1 MAVRASPDSHSI
13 SSPYYLAFIRS
24 LLKFNS
30 LWDRLRLVRLL
41 HLADLHLGAKFKWLG
56 EKSATRKEDLSEAF
70 KRAIDFAVDEKNKI
84 DAVLF
89 AGDTFDSHKPS
100 NETTELFR
108 AQLDRLKKGKIHSI
122 LIPGNHDAYEYS
134 DSLWRE
140 EFDWLHLL
148 GEPEVGAPL
157 TLLINS
163 EECHFYGFAFDSR
176 KSNEP
181 FDEFKTTGSEGFH
194 IALIHGSLGVGDH
207 IEMHSRSVPLNRKRL
222 VKTGMNYIALGHY
235 HNFDEI
241 NEGGVTVVYPGTLE
255 GMGFG
260 EDGERWLV
268 VAELSQKGVKI
279 RKEKINKR
287 TLLSETIDL
296 SDSSDATST
305 VRDRLK
311 ELSDDNTLLKL
322 ELTGSAESTV
332 DVDSLLKAYE
342 EQFFLLKIVDNLSLL
357 DSKRI
362 EILRSEVS
370 VRGNFVDSLLNGLEK
385 LDDRERSLRELALRK
400 GLAHLGGI
408 D

>member
-1 MAVRASPDSHSI
+1 M
-13 SSPYYLAFIRS
+13 
-24 LLKFNS
+24 
-30 LWDRLRLVRLL
+30 VRLL

-56 EKSATRKEDLSEAF
+56 EKSSMRREDLSEAF
-70 KRAIDFAVDEKNKI
+70 KRAIDYAVEEKNKI

-89 AGDTFDSHKPS
+89 AGDTFDSHNPS
-100 NETTELFR
+100 KEATELFR
-108 AQLDRLKKGKIHSI
+108 AQLDRLKKRKIHAI

-148 GEPEVGAPL
+148 SEPEIGEPL
-157 TLLINS
+157 SLSING

-181 FDEFKTTGSEGFH
+181 FDEFKTNGSEGIH
-194 IALIHGSLGVGDH
+194 IALLHGSLGVGDH
-207 IEMHSRSVPLNRKRL
+207 FELHNRSVPLNRKKL
-222 VKTGMNYIALGHY
+222 GKTRMDYIALGHY
-235 HNFDEI
+235 HNF
-241 NEGGVTVVYPGTLE
+241 NELNDGGVTVVYPGTLE

-260 EDGERWLV
+260 EDGDRWLV

-279 RKEKINKR
+279 RKEKFNKR

-305 VRDRLK
+305 VRERLK
-311 ELSDDNTLLKL
+311 ELADENRLLKL
-322 ELTGSAESTV
+322 ELTGSAENTI

-357 DSKRI
+357 DSKQI
-362 EILRSEVS
+362 ANLRSEVS

-385 LDDRERSLRELALRK
+385 LDERERSLRELALRK